1 MNMIAHQ
8 MPLLDLAFL
17 AMRQLTEYRSQP
29 VPQLPVEHLLAIL
42 RNEDDVILAVPLCM
56 IRTLVVRQTELPLV
70 ALCRLTRGSFCCRLL
85 ELLNFDG
92 LPGIAGGT
100 LDLAKA

>member
-1 MNMIAHQ
+1 
-8 MPLLDLAFL
+8 
-17 AMRQLTEYRSQP
+17 MRQAPKHKSEVFP
-29 VPQLPVEHLLAIL
+29 KLPVQDLLSVL

-56 IRTLVVRQTELPLV
+56 ICTLVVRQTELPLV
-70 ALCRLTRGSFCCRLL
+70 GPCRLTRGSLCRRLQ

-100 LDLAKA
+100 LDLA